1 MKKVYKLQAIGG
13 SIYVALPKEWLKRY
27 NLDKGSAVE
36 VFMDSDGGLKV
47 LPLEKGVWHIETS
60 KNLEI
65 EIFVEK
71 PAEVF
76 SSLLTAYL
84 RGFDLITLRLSS
96 SNIEKEVKGVIDNAK
111 ELLLGLETVD
121 TGSNYIVLKVLT
133 SEDVDVEQLV
143 RNLHKIARSMY
154 LDSLQALEQRDVEL
168 AKAVTLRDRDIN
180 RLYFFITRSI
190 RKRIL
195 SPEVM
200 ESRSL
205 LKLVDMRM
213 LIKFIESIGDEA
225 KNAALSAI
233 EIISKGLEVPKDY
246 INAVKEGVAKI
257 DGVYKTVVMK
267 AYDKALDITELRE
280 YMKVCSLVRDTIKH
294 LRIRVAEESTLYW
307 FTEFLRS
314 YENIA
319 MNVYDIL
326 SLMPPEIASST
337 LFYE

>member
-1 MKKVYKLQAIGG
+1 MKKVYRLQAIGG
-13 SIYVALPKEWLKRY
+13 SIYVALPKEWLKRF

-36 VFMDSDGGLKV
+36 VIVNSDRGLKI
-47 LPLEKGVWHIETS
+47 LPLERGVSQEGVS

-76 SSLLTAYL
+76 TSLLTAYL
-84 RGFDLITLRLSS
+84 RGFDTITLKFSS
-96 SNIEKEVKGVIDNAK
+96 GNVEKEVKDIIDNAK

-121 TGSNYIVLKVLT
+121 TGSNYIVLKILA
-133 SEDVDVEQLV
+133 SEDVDIDQLV
-143 RNLHKIARSMY
+143 KNMHKIARSMY

-180 RLYFFITRSI
+180 RLYFYITRAI
-190 RKRIL
+190 RKKIL
-195 SPEVM
+195 SPESV
-200 ESRSL
+200 EPRNL
-205 LKLVDMRM
+205 LKLIDMRM

-225 KNAALSAI
+225 KNAALSVI
-233 EIISKGLEVPKDY
+233 EMALKGLKTPNEYMDT
-246 INAVKEGVAKI
+246 VKEGITKI
-257 DGVYKTVVMK
+257 DGVYKTAVMK

-280 YMKVCSLVRDTIKH
+280 HMKLCSLVKDTLRHI
-294 LRIRVAEESTLYW
+294 RIRIAEQGTLYW

-326 SLMPPEIASST
+326 SLMPPEIAPT
-337 LFYE
+337 TMIYE